1 MARQSMSRSGRT
13 RGSWTP
19 RLAGIAAAVLVA
31 CGGAAA
37 YVIVSP
43 ADASRRADRLPT
55 KVVSVQTVG
64 IVAQATDRHP
74 ARLLTNSVTGLRWG
88 PMPPASKPQGDP
100 EWTAD
105 SMAGGTYV
113 FIYVPTGQCLAS
125 VTRRHRADVAL
136 RRCDS
141 DVRQRWQR
149 IHDLSQPDGHLYGQV
164 RSMASGRCLT
174 SAGGDPDAAVLTPC
188 GKPAPPRQLIS
199 FWWAA

>member
-1 MARQSMSRSGRT
+1 MSRSGRT

-55 KVVSVQTVG
+55 RVVSVQTVG
-64 IVAQATDRHP
+64 IVAQATDRRP

-100 EWTAD
+100 QWTAD
-105 SMAGGTYV
+105 SMAGGTFV

-125 VTRRHRADVAL
+125 VARRHRAELTL
-136 RRCDS
+136 RRCDL
-141 DVRQRWQR
+141 DVRQRWRR
-149 IHDLSQPDGHLYGQV
+149 ISGATQPDGHLYGQV

-174 SAGGDPDAAVLTPC
+174 AAGGEPNAAVLAPC
-188 GKPAPPRQLIS
+188 GRPAPAQQMIS